1 ALHAR
6 SISSSNLCFRRR
18 TTMRKL
24 LSFALAFVTFV
35 CLCAP
40 TQFIVGSHA
49 QSDAQTAQRLADRA
63 IGQTPLMN
71 DLRELCDQIG
81 GRPTGSPACERA
93 VEWGAAKFRAAGVDD
108 VRIEPFTVP
117 NLWLGET
124 AAAECI
130 APEHFN

>member
-1 ALHAR
+1 
-6 SISSSNLCFRRR
+6 
-18 TTMRKL
+18 MRKL

-81 GRPTGSPACERA
+81 GRPTGSPACGPPSR
-93 VEWGAAKFRAAGVDD
+93 GATRPNRAAPSSGPAGGSFFSA
-108 VRIEPFTVP
+108 VRVHCSGGRISPGTGTP
-117 NLWLGET
+117 NSRSM
-124 AAAECI
+124 
-130 APEHFN
+130 